1 MKPRIGY
8 VGLSHLGI
16 CSAVAAAAKGFDTIG
31 FDADRDLVARIS
43 NGELPVVEPDLESL
57 IDAGAGKLTFSAD
70 PGDLRACDI
79 VYIARDV
86 STDDDGVSDLAPV
99 DQLIDAAI
107 AAMRDDALL
116 IVLCQVPP
124 GFTRARQRPNV
135 TMLYQVETLVFGR
148 AVERAMKPERFIVG
162 LPDPA
167 LPVPPALAAFLGAFG
182 CPILPMRLE
191 SAELTKMSI
200 NVCLAASVS
209 VANTLAGISER
220 IGADWREIVP
230 ALKLDARIGPK
241 AYLDPGLGL
250 AGGNI
255 ERDLAAL
262 RTMATAVGA
271 EAGLIL
277 AIRENSAYCR
287 DWALRALHDA
297 LPAPNSGTT
306 VALLGLAYKPETHSI
321 KNSVGVALAG
331 HLEAWRLRVHD
342 PVVDAGCLAH
352 PRVDRC
358 ANPLDAAKGADAIVI
373 ATPWDAYRK
382 IDPSELAGALRGRIL
397 IDPYRVLDRAACAK
411 AGLTH
416 RVLGAA

>member
-8 VGLSHLGI
+8 VGLTHLGI
-16 CSAVAAAAKGFDTIG
+16 CSAAAAAAKGFDTIG

-57 IDAGAGKLTFSAD
+57 IEAGAGKLTFSAD

-86 STDDDGVSDLAPV
+86 STDADGVSDLAPV

-107 AAMRDDALL
+107 AATRDNALL

-148 AVERAMKPERFIVG
+148 AVERAIKPERFIVG

-167 LPVPPALAAFLGAFG
+167 LPVPPVLAAFLDAFG

-209 VANTLAGISER
+209 VANTLAGISEK

-262 RTMATAVGA
+262 CTMATAVGA
-271 EAGLIL
+271 EAGLIS
-277 AIRENSAYCR
+277 AIRDNSTYCR

-342 PVVDAGCLAH
+342 PVVDAGCLSH

-358 ANPLDAAKGADAIVI
+358 ANPIDAAKGADAIVI

-382 IDPSELAGALRGRIL
+382 IDPSELVGALRGRIL
-397 IDPYRVLDRAACAK
+397 IDPYRVLDRAACSK